1 MLFFLTL
8 ISMFGFIWKIFLCL
22 LVLGMI
28 KSDLQIVA
36 AEGYSATEGGQA
48 KGGSPT
54 PQLSSWQL
62 ANPSLPP
69 DLKKLNGIVKAEQV
83 NKPLLLRRKRSILFP
98 TGVKIC
104 PDESVEQAIANHLK
118 YFRLRVCQETVWEVF
133 KIFWDRLPEREEY
146 RTWMN
151 LCEEGMMSI
160 FEIGTNFS
168 QSEEH
173 RSLIVKSYTKE
184 AMGSSCADWS
194 CGSSG
199 TPTPAPDADV
209 TTLRDAA
216 ANVPPPHEISIE
228 SPAGGTTHEI
238 EEADITINN
247 EIKKEDEKLMK
258 PVTEQMIEFRILI
271 VGEKYSEELSDPAA
285 VKRQLLSEQFIS
297 QIKSVFEGLPG
308 YKSIHVLDYSFPE
321 EDSGVE
327 VHYAVTFDGKAI
339 SNATWD
345 LINLHSNK
353 VEDNSF
359 TGIEDNPTVVYTI
372 SDFRDYIAEILQKNA
387 LLENNSLSLDPNSLQ
402 LTNVKALLRPTP
414 EDPSWITE
422 HPVVLEHP
430 EFDMC
435 LPRRNELSL
444 CHKIQVRLCLTDST
458 FLAERPSA
466 DESTVSNTLPFDFT
480 KPDST
485 SDTEQ
490 SNDNE
495 IQPRPENL
503 NSDVSLA
510 PEAPLFSEADVTSL
524 PDGLN
529 FEDGNWTPH
538 LVTAPVSARD
548 SVDYLERLSASNSLD
563 VFEDTRLSEDIL
575 PSSPS
580 HLVPEEPPATDD
592 YAVPLLSALTVAS
605 SSVIETDVTEI
616 VSAEKEEVTPGS
628 PAGGNDA
635 DSVLHES
642 MEEFPFPFEVH
653 HMEDETDIYLGDRV
667 IYDDGSGSAFD
678 GSGKAMESSIW
689 PWEEATLEPVLYPGP
704 DSWLE
709 DHNES
714 LLIRTEDIPEG
725 MILDYILNSRN
736 KLDDDPSKDGNEGMA
751 NTKEDF
757 LDESEIFVFP
767 ETTTQQVSLLQT
779 EEPSSVEPSTQTE
792 TSGVYNS
799 SFVKPPLVL
808 EPSVDH
814 SFVDVPTGEAP
825 VSPHNT
831 GLSVDDSLLTSTGT
845 VSMEQ
850 PEESSVGQNIISE
863 AVEYQNEDR
872 TMIEELFTVEQL
884 DVTETATIGGLDT
897 SSSESIL
904 AADPSTVHPD
914 LSMVHPDLST
924 VHPDADTFTVHADAS
939 TVHPDASASI
949 VNPDAS
955 IAHSDSST
963 VHSDASTVNPDVS
976 MVHSHVSTLN
986 PDAST
991 VHPDA
996 STVHPDTS
1004 AATVNPDASTVHSD
1018 TSMVN
1023 PDTSTVHSDASTLNP
1038 DVSMVHSDTSAST
1051 VNPDA
1056 SIAHSDTSMVNP
1068 DTSTVHSDASTL
1080 NLDVSMVHSDTS
1092 ASTVNPDASTV
1103 HSDTST
1109 VNPDASSVHSDVSAS
1124 TVNPDASTAHSD
1136 TSVVNSD
1143 ASTVHS
1149 DASTLNPDV
1158 SMIHSDTSA
1167 STVNPDASTE
1177 EKQTLDSSLAG
1188 QDATGSAVMKPADVW
1203 PTDRALENSLD
1214 QTVQSAMPTATQV
1227 STAVPSVMDQTTVLE
1242 AFTDQGGTDHDMHV
1256 PMSFSTLMNSYVTV
1270 SVTTSTV
1277 ELPSHFPPAGST
1289 ASSSV
1294 ATSTRV
1300 GVETR
1305 TLDVS
1310 VDLDDVSTVHFPPEL
1325 TEEGRSM
1332 TESHVDLTTRVQS
1345 TEMASVAWATH
1356 DNRSNSLVPSRALV
1370 VFFSLRVTNMMFSED
1385 LFNKNSPE
1393 YKALEQRFLELL
1405 VPYLQSNLTGF
1416 QNLEILNFRNGS
1428 IVVNSRMKFA
1438 KPVPRNVTNAVYVI
1452 LEDFCNTAYHTM
1464 NLAIDKYSLDVESGE
1479 QADPCKFQACN
1490 EFSECLVNRWSG
1502 EAECVCNPGYLS
1514 IDGLPCNS
1522 ICDLQ
1527 PNFCLNDGKCD
1538 VSPGQGA
1545 ICRCRV
1551 GENWWY
1557 RGEHCEEYVSEPLV
1571 VGIAIASVAGF
1582 LLVASAVIFF
1592 LARTLRDQY
1601 TKSDTE
1607 YSQGQGGSLSSIEN
1621 AVKYNPMYESDTT
1634 GYSHYYRRYPQLTS
1648 YSSTS
1653 AETSTD
1659 YSSEEIRHIYEN
1671 SELTKEEIQDR
1682 IRIIE
1687 LYAKDR
1693 QFAEFVRQHQMK
1705 LL

>member
-1 MLFFLTL
+1 
-8 ISMFGFIWKIFLCL
+8 MFGFIWKTFLCL
-22 LVLGMI
+22 PVLGMI
-28 KSDLQIVA
+28 KGDLQIVA
-36 AEGYSATEGGQA
+36 ATKGGQA
-48 KGGSPT
+48 KGSPA
-54 PQLSSWQL
+54 PQLRGWQL
-62 ANPSLPP
+62 ANRSLSPE
-69 DLKKLNGIVKAEQV
+69 LKKLTGIAEAEQV
-83 NKPLLLRRKRSILFP
+83 NKHLLSRRKRSILFP

-133 KIFWDRLPEREEY
+133 KTFWDRLPEREEY
-146 RTWMN
+146 HTWMN
-151 LCEEGMMSI
+151 LCEEGIMST
-160 FEIGTNFS
+160 FEMGTNFS

-173 RSLIVKSYTKE
+173 RSLIVKVDLSYHVQLQFLILFLF
-184 AMGSSCADWS
+184 S
-194 CGSSG
+194 SSG
-199 TPTPAPDADV
+199 TPTPASDADV

-228 SPAGGTTHEI
+228 SPVDGTIHEI
-238 EEADITINN
+238 EDTDTTMNN
-247 EIKKEDEKLMK
+247 EIKKHDEKLAK
-258 PVTEQMIEFRILI
+258 PVNEQMIEFSILI
-271 VGEKYSEELSDPAA
+271 VGEKYSDELTDPAA

-297 QIKSVFEGLPG
+297 QMESVFEGLPG
-308 YKSIHVLDYSFPE
+308 YKNIRVLDY
-321 EDSGVE
+321 SGVE

-359 TGIEDNPTVVYTI
+359 MGIEDNPTVVYTI

-387 LLENNSLSLDPNSLQ
+387 VLENTSLSLDPNSLQ
-402 LTNVKALLRPTP
+402 LTNVKEILRPTP

-430 EFDMC
+430 EFD
-435 LPRRNELSL
+435 
-444 CHKIQVRLCLTDST
+444 DST

-466 DESTVSNTLPFDFT
+466 DESTVSNTLPFEFT

-485 SDTEQ
+485 SGSEQ

-495 IQPRPENL
+495 IRPRPENL
-503 NSDVSLA
+503 DSEASLA
-510 PEAPLFSEADVTSL
+510 PEAPLSSEADITSL

-529 FEDGNWTPH
+529 LEDGNRTPH
-538 LVTAPVSARD
+538 LVTAPVFGHD
-548 SVDYLERLSASNSLD
+548 SVDSLEWLSATNSLD
-563 VFEDTRLSEDIL
+563 VFEDTGLSEDLLL
-575 PSSPS
+575 PSSPP
-580 HLVPEEPPATDD
+580 HLVPEEPPSTDD
-592 YAVPLLSALTVAS
+592 YAVPLLSAPTVAS
-605 SSVIETDVTEI
+605 SSVTETDIKET
-616 VSAEKEEVTPGS
+616 VSTKKEETTQGS
-628 PAGGNDA
+628 PADDNNVGSNNV

-642 MEEFPFPFEVH
+642 VEEIPFPLEVH
-653 HMEDETDIYLGDRV
+653 PMEDETDVYLGDRV

-678 GSGKAMESSIW
+678 SSGKEMESSIW
-689 PWEEATLEPVLYPGP
+689 PWEEATLEPVFYPGP

-709 DHNES
+709 DDNES

-736 KLDDDPSKDGNEGMA
+736 KLDDDPSKDENEGMA

-757 LDESEIFVFP
+757 LDESEIFVFT
-767 ETTTQQVSLLQT
+767 ETTTQQVPLLQT
-779 EEPSSVEPSTQTE
+779 KQPSSVEPSTQTE
-792 TSGVYNS
+792 TSGMYDS
-799 SFVKPPLVL
+799 SFVKPSLVL

-814 SFVDVPTGEAP
+814 SFVDTPTGEAP

-831 GLSVDDSLLTSTGT
+831 DLPVEDSLLTSTGT
-845 VSMEQ
+845 ISTEQ
-850 PEESSVGQNIISE
+850 PEESTVGQNIISE
-863 AVEYQNEDR
+863 AVQHQNEDR
-872 TMIEELFTVEQL
+872 TMVEELFIVGQS
-884 DVTETATIGGLDT
+884 DVTEGATIGHLDT
-897 SSSESIL
+897 SSSETIL
-904 AADPSTVHPD
+904 TADP
-914 LSMVHPDLST
+914 
-924 VHPDADTFTVHADAS
+924 
-939 TVHPDASASI
+939 
-949 VNPDAS
+949 
-955 IAHSDSST
+955 
-963 VHSDASTVNPDVS
+963 
-976 MVHSHVSTLN
+976 STLN
-986 PDAST
+986 PD
-991 VHPDA
+991 
-996 STVHPDTS
+996 
-1004 AATVNPDASTVHSD
+1004 
-1018 TSMVN
+1018 
-1023 PDTSTVHSDASTLNP
+1023 
-1038 DVSMVHSDTSAST
+1038 
-1051 VNPDA
+1051 
-1056 SIAHSDTSMVNP
+1056 
-1068 DTSTVHSDASTL
+1068 
-1080 NLDVSMVHSDTS
+1080 

-1103 HSDTST
+1103 
-1109 VNPDASSVHSDVSAS
+1109 NPD
-1124 TVNPDASTAHSD
+1124 
-1136 TSVVNSD
+1136 
-1143 ASTVHS
+1143 
-1149 DASTLNPDV
+1149 
-1158 SMIHSDTSA
+1158 A

-1177 EKQTLDSSLAG
+1177 EQQILDSSLAG
-1188 QDATGSAVMKPADVW
+1188 QDTTGSVVKNPADVW

-1214 QTVQSAMPTATQV
+1214 QTVQSATPTATQV
-1227 STAVPSVMDQTTVLE
+1227 STAVPSVIGETTVLE
-1242 AFTDQGGTDHDMHV
+1242 GFAVQGGTDDGTDVSMI
-1256 PMSFSTLMNSYVTV
+1256 FSTMSSYVTV
-1270 SVTTSTV
+1270 SITTSAV
-1277 ELPSHFPPAGST
+1277 EHPSHLPPVGST
-1289 ASSSV
+1289 APSSV
-1294 ATSTRV
+1294 ATSARLGEETTRV
-1300 GVETR
+1300 
-1305 TLDVS
+1305 LDVS
-1310 VDLDDVSTVHFPPEL
+1310 VDLERVSTVHFSPEL

-1332 TESHVDLTTRVQS
+1332 TESHVELTTHAQS

-1356 DNRSNSLVPSRALV
+1356 ENRNSTPIPSRALV

-1438 KPVPRNVTNAVYVI
+1438 KPVPRNVTNAVYMI

-1538 VSPGQGA
+1538 ISPGQGA

-1607 YSQGQGGSLSSIEN
+1607 DSQGQGDSLSSIEN

-1693 QFAEFVRQHQMK
+1693 QFAEFVRQHQM
-1705 LL
+1705 

>member
-1 MLFFLTL
+1 MALVGLFFTQK
-8 ISMFGFIWKIFLCL
+8 SMSGFIWKMFLCL
-22 LVLGMI
+22 PVLGVI
-28 KSDLQIVA
+28 KGDLQIVA
-36 AEGYSATEGGQA
+36 AEGYSATGGGEA
-48 KGGSPT
+48 KGGSPA
-54 PQLSSWQL
+54 PQLSGWKL
-62 ANPSLPP
+62 ANLSLPP
-69 DLKKLNGIVKAEQV
+69 ELKKLTGIVDAEQV
-83 NKPLLLRRKRSILFP
+83 NKHVLLRRKRSILFP
-98 TGVKIC
+98 SGVKIC

-133 KIFWDRLPEREEY
+133 KTFWDRLPEREEY
-146 RTWMN
+146 HTWMN
-151 LCEEGMMSI
+151 LCEEGTMSI
-160 FEIGTNFS
+160 FEMGTNFS

-173 RSLIVKSYTKE
+173 RSLIVKKLSYTKE
-184 AMGSSCADWS
+184 AMGSSCTDWS

-199 TPTPAPDADV
+199 TPTPASDADV

-228 SPAGGTTHEI
+228 SPVSGTIHEI
-238 EEADITINN
+238 EDADTAINN
-247 EIKKEDEKLMK
+247 EIKKQDEKTAR
-258 PVTEQMIEFRILI
+258 PATEQMIEFSILI
-271 VGEKYSEELSDPAA
+271 VGEKYSEELSDPDT
-285 VKRQLLSEQFIS
+285 VRRQLLSEQFIS
-297 QIKSVFEGLPG
+297 QMESVFEGLPG
-308 YKSIHVLDYSFPE
+308 YKSIHILDY
-321 EDSGVE
+321 SGVE
-327 VHYAVTFDGKAI
+327 VRYAVTFDGKAI

-359 TGIEDNPTVVYTI
+359 MGIEDNPTVVYTI

-387 LLENNSLSLDPNSLQ
+387 LLENTSLSLDPDSLQ
-402 LTNVKALLRPTP
+402 LTNVKEILHPTP

-422 HPVVLEHP
+422 HPVVLERP
-430 EFDMC
+430 EFD
-435 LPRRNELSL
+435 E
-444 CHKIQVRLCLTDST
+444 ST

-485 SDTEQ
+485 SDIEQ

-495 IQPRPENL
+495 IRPRPENL
-503 NSDVSLA
+503 DSEAGLA
-510 PEAPLFSEADVTSL
+510 PEAPLSSEADVTSL
-524 PDGLN
+524 PDDLDL
-529 FEDGNWTPH
+529 EDGNWTPH
-538 LVTAPVSARD
+538 LVTAPELGRD
-548 SVDYLERLSASNSLD
+548 SVDSLEWLSSPNSLD
-563 VFEDTRLSEDIL
+563 VFEETGLSEDLLL
-575 PSSPS
+575 PSSPP
-580 HLVPEEPPATDD
+580 HLVPEEPPSTDD
-592 YAVPLLSALTVAS
+592 SAVPLLSTPTVAS
-605 SSVIETDVTEI
+605 SSVVETDIKETLPT
-616 VSAEKEEVTPGS
+616 EKEEETQGS
-628 PAGGNDA
+628 PADSNNA

-642 MEEFPFPFEVH
+642 MEEIPFPLEVH
-653 HMEDETDIYLGDRV
+653 PMEEETDVYLGGRV

-678 GSGKAMESSIW
+678 GSGKEMESSIW
-689 PWEEATLEPVLYPGP
+689 PWEEATLEPVFYPGP

-709 DHNES
+709 DDNES
-714 LLIRTEDIPEG
+714 LLIGTEDIPEG
-725 MILDYILNSRN
+725 MILDYILNSGN
-736 KLDDDPSKDGNEGMA
+736 KLDDDPSKDENEGMT
-751 NTKEDF
+751 NTKDDF
-757 LDESEIFVFP
+757 LDESEILVFP
-767 ETTTQQVSLLQT
+767 ETATQQVPLLQT

-792 TSGVYNS
+792 IPGMYDS
-799 SFVKPPLVL
+799 SFVKPSLVL

-814 SFVDVPTGEAP
+814 SSVDMPTGESP

-831 GLSVDDSLLTSTGT
+831 GLPVEDSLLTSTRT

-850 PEESSVGQNIISE
+850 PEESIVGQNIISE
-863 AVEYQNEDR
+863 AAEHQSEDK
-872 TMIEELFTVEQL
+872 TVVEELFTVGQS
-884 DVTETATIGGLDT
+884 DVTEAATIGHLDI
-897 SSSESIL
+897 SSSEIIL
-904 AADPSTVHPD
+904 TADP
-914 LSMVHPDLST
+914 
-924 VHPDADTFTVHADAS
+924 
-939 TVHPDASASI
+939 
-949 VNPDAS
+949 
-955 IAHSDSST
+955 
-963 VHSDASTVNPDVS
+963 
-976 MVHSHVSTLN
+976 
-986 PDAST
+986 
-991 VHPDA
+991 
-996 STVHPDTS
+996 
-1004 AATVNPDASTVHSD
+1004 
-1018 TSMVN
+1018 
-1023 PDTSTVHSDASTLNP
+1023 
-1038 DVSMVHSDTSAST
+1038 
-1051 VNPDA
+1051 
-1056 SIAHSDTSMVNP
+1056 
-1068 DTSTVHSDASTL
+1068 
-1080 NLDVSMVHSDTS
+1080 
-1092 ASTVNPDASTV
+1092 
-1103 HSDTST
+1103 
-1109 VNPDASSVHSDVSAS
+1109 
-1124 TVNPDASTAHSD
+1124 
-1136 TSVVNSD
+1136 
-1143 ASTVHS
+1143 
-1149 DASTLNPDV
+1149 
-1158 SMIHSDTSA
+1158 

-1177 EKQTLDSSLAG
+1177 EQQTLDSSLAG
-1188 QDATGSAVMKPADVW
+1188 QDTTGSAVKEPADIW
-1203 PTDRALENSLD
+1203 PTDRALENSLH
-1214 QTVQSAMPTATQV
+1214 QTEQSAMTTATQV
-1227 STAVPSVMDQTTVLE
+1227 ATAVPSVTDQTTVLE
-1242 AFTDQGGTDHDMHV
+1242 GFAVEGDTDHGTDV
-1256 PMSFSTLMNSYVTV
+1256 SMSFSTVTNPYVTV

-1277 ELPSHFPPAGST
+1277 EHSSHLPPMGST

-1294 ATSTRV
+1294 ATSTKLEDETTRV
-1300 GVETR
+1300 
-1305 TLDVS
+1305 LDVS
-1310 VDLDDVSTVHFPPEL
+1310 VDLDHVTTVHFSPEL
-1325 TEEGRSM
+1325 TEGGRSV
-1332 TESHVDLTTRVQS
+1332 TESHVELTTHVHS

-1356 DNRSNSLVPSRALV
+1356 ENRNSTPIPSRALV

-1438 KPVPRNVTNAVYVI
+1438 KPVPRNVTNAVYMI

-1538 VSPGQGA
+1538 ISPGQGA

-1607 YSQGQGGSLSSIEN
+1607 DSQGQGDSLSSIEN

>member
-1 MLFFLTL
+1 
-8 ISMFGFIWKIFLCL
+8 MFGFIWKIFVCL

-28 KSDLQIVA
+28 KSNLQIVA
-36 AEGYSATEGGQA
+36 ATEGGQA

-69 DLKKLNGIVKAEQV
+69 ELKKLNGIVKAEQV

-104 PDESVEQAIANHLK
+104 PDESLEQAIANHLK

-146 RTWMN
+146 LTWMS

-173 RSLIVKSYTKE
+173 RSLIVKKQSYTKE
-184 AMGSSCADWS
+184 TMGSSCTDWS
-194 CGSSG
+194 CGG
-199 TPTPAPDADV
+199 TPTPAPDADA

-216 ANVPPPHEISIE
+216 ANVPPPHEISAG
-228 SPAGGTTHEI
+228 SLAGGATYET

-247 EIKKEDEKLMK
+247 EIKKEDEKLVR
-258 PVTEQMIEFRILI
+258 PLTEQMIEFRILI
-271 VGEKYSEELSDPAA
+271 VGEKYSEELRDPAA

-308 YKSIHVLDYSFPE
+308 YKSIHVLDYRFPE

-327 VHYAVTFDGKAI
+327 VHYAVTFDGKVI

-359 TGIEDNPTVVYTI
+359 TGIVDNPTVVYTI
-372 SDFRDYIAEILQKNA
+372 SDFQDYIAEILQKNA

-402 LTNVKALLRPTP
+402 LTNVKVLLRPTP

-430 EFDMC
+430 EFD
-435 LPRRNELSL
+435 
-444 CHKIQVRLCLTDST
+444 DST

-485 SDTEQ
+485 SVSEQ
-490 SNDNE
+490 SNINE
-495 IQPRPENL
+495 IQPRPENP

-538 LVTAPVSARD
+538 LVTAPVSGRD

-563 VFEDTRLSEDIL
+563 VFEDTRLSEDLL

-592 YAVPLLSALTVAS
+592 YAVPLLSAPTVAS
-605 SSVIETDVTEI
+605 SSVIETDFTET
-616 VSAEKEEVTPGS
+616 VSAEKEELSPGS
-628 PAGGNDA
+628 PAGSNDA

-642 MEEFPFPFEVH
+642 MEEFPFPLEVH
-653 HMEDETDIYLGDRV
+653 PMEDETDIYLGDRV

-678 GSGKAMESSIW
+678 GSGKEIESSIW

-709 DHNES
+709 DDNES

-736 KLDDDPSKDGNEGMA
+736 KLGDNPSKDENEGMA
-751 NTKEDF
+751 NTKDDF

-792 TSGVYNS
+792 TLGVYNS
-799 SFVKPPLVL
+799 SFVKPSLVL
-808 EPSVDH
+808 EPSVDY
-814 SFVDVPTGEAP
+814 SFVDMPTEEAP

-831 GLSVDDSLLTSTGT
+831 GLSVEDHLLTSTAT
-845 VSMEQ
+845 ISMEQ
-850 PEESSVGQNIISE
+850 PEESSVGQNIISK

-872 TMIEELFTVEQL
+872 TVAEELFTVDQL

-897 SSSESIL
+897 TSSESIL
-904 AADPSTVHPD
+904 AADPSMLH
-914 LSMVHPDLST
+914 S
-924 VHPDADTFTVHADAS
+924 
-939 TVHPDASASI
+939 DASAS
-949 VNPDAS
+949 
-955 IAHSDSST
+955 T
-963 VHSDASTVNPDVS
+963 
-976 MVHSHVSTLN
+976 
-986 PDAST
+986 
-991 VHPDA
+991 
-996 STVHPDTS
+996 
-1004 AATVNPDASTVHSD
+1004 
-1018 TSMVN
+1018 
-1023 PDTSTVHSDASTLNP
+1023 
-1038 DVSMVHSDTSAST
+1038 
-1051 VNPDA
+1051 
-1056 SIAHSDTSMVNP
+1056 
-1068 DTSTVHSDASTL
+1068 
-1080 NLDVSMVHSDTS
+1080 
-1092 ASTVNPDASTV
+1092 
-1103 HSDTST
+1103 
-1109 VNPDASSVHSDVSAS
+1109 
-1124 TVNPDASTAHSD
+1124 
-1136 TSVVNSD
+1136 
-1143 ASTVHS
+1143 
-1149 DASTLNPDV
+1149 
-1158 SMIHSDTSA
+1158 
-1167 STVNPDASTE
+1167 
-1177 EKQTLDSSLAG
+1177 KQSLDSSLAG
-1188 QDATGSAVMKPADVW
+1188 QDATGSAVTKPADVW

-1214 QTVQSAMPTATQV
+1214 QTAQSAMPTATQV

-1242 AFTDQGGTDHDMHV
+1242 AFTGQGGTDHDTHV

-1300 GVETR
+1300 GVET
-1305 TLDVS
+1305 TKALDVS
-1310 VDLDDVSTVHFPPEL
+1310 VDLDHVTPVHFPPEL
-1325 TEEGRSM
+1325 TEERRGI

-1538 VSPGQGA
+1538 ISPGQGA

-1607 YSQGQGGSLSSIEN
+1607 YSQGQGDSLSSIEN

>member
-1 MLFFLTL
+1 
-8 ISMFGFIWKIFLCL
+8 MFGFTWKMFLCL
-22 LVLGMI
+22 LILETI
-28 KSDLQIVA
+28 KGHLQIVA
-36 AEGYSATEGGQA
+36 AEVYSAVGGGQA
-48 KGGSPT
+48 KDGSPT
-54 PQLSSWQL
+54 PQLSDWQL
-62 ANPSLPP
+62 ANPSQLPE
-69 DLKKLNGIVKAEQV
+69 LKKLNGVVKAEQV
-83 NKPLLLRRKRSILFP
+83 NQHLLLRRKRSILFP
-98 TGVKIC
+98 SGVKIC

-133 KIFWDRLPEREEY
+133 KTFWDRLPEREEY
-146 RTWMN
+146 HTWMS
-151 LCEEGMMSI
+151 LCEEGTMST

-173 RSLIVKSYTKE
+173 RSLIVKKLSYTKE
-184 AMGSSCADWS
+184 AMGSSCTDWS
-194 CGSSG
+194 CSQGGPEHHSCSSG
-199 TPTPAPDADV
+199 TPTPASDADV

-228 SPAGGTTHEI
+228 SPVGGTVREI
-238 EEADITINN
+238 EDADTTINN
-247 EIKKEDEKLMK
+247 EIKKQDEKVAR
-258 PVTEQMIEFRILI
+258 PVSEQMIEFSILI
-271 VGEKYSEELSDPAA
+271 DSEEYSVDLSDPTSA
-285 VKRQLLSEQFIS
+285 KHQLLSEQFIS
-297 QIKSVFEGLPG
+297 QIESVFEELPG
-308 YKSIHVLDYSFPE
+308 YKSIHVLDYRSPE
-321 EDSGVE
+321 DDSGVE

-359 TGIEDNPTVVYTI
+359 MGIEDNPTAVYTI

-387 LLENNSLSLDPNSLQ
+387 LLENTSLSLDPNSLQ
-402 LTNVKALLRPTP
+402 LTNVKEILHSTP

-422 HPVVLEHP
+422 YPVVP
-430 EFDMC
+430 ERPDFD
-435 LPRRNELSL
+435 
-444 CHKIQVRLCLTDST
+444 DST

-485 SDTEQ
+485 SDSEQ

-495 IQPRPENL
+495 IWPRPENL
-503 NSDVSLA
+503 DSEASLA
-510 PEAPLFSEADVTSL
+510 PEAPLSSEADITSL

-529 FEDGNWTPH
+529 LEDGNQTPH
-538 LVTAPVSARD
+538 LVTAPVLAHD
-548 SVDYLERLSASNSLD
+548 SVDSLEWLSASDSLD
-563 VFEDTRLSEDIL
+563 VSEDTELSENLL
-575 PSSPS
+575 PSSPPP
-580 HLVPEEPPATDD
+580 HLVPDESLSTDD
-592 YAVPLLSALTVAS
+592 YAVPLLSTPTVAS
-605 SSVIETDVTEI
+605 SSVIETDIKEI
-616 VSAEKEEVTPGS
+616 VSAEKEEISLAGS
-628 PAGGNDA
+628 SNA
-635 DSVLHES
+635 DSVPRGSVEETNFPLEVHP
-642 MEEFPFPFEVH
+642 MEE
-653 HMEDETDIYLGDRV
+653 ETDIYLGDRV
-667 IYDDGSGSAFD
+667 IYDDGSGSAID
-678 GSGKAMESSIW
+678 GSGKEMESSIW
-689 PWEEATLEPVLYPGP
+689 PWEEATLEPVFYPGP

-709 DHNES
+709 DDNES
-714 LLIRTEDIPEG
+714 LLIRNEDIPEG
-725 MILDYILNSRN
+725 MILDYILNSGN
-736 KLDDDPSKDGNEGMA
+736 KLDDDPSKGENEGMA

-767 ETTTQQVSLLQT
+767 ETTAQQVPVLQT

-792 TSGVYNS
+792 TFGMHDS
-799 SFVKPPLVL
+799 SFVKPSLAL

-814 SFVDVPTGEAP
+814 SFVDIPTGEAP
-825 VSPHNT
+825 VSLYNT
-831 GLSVDDSLLTSTGT
+831 GLPVEESVLTPTGT
-845 VSMEQ
+845 ISMGQ
-850 PEESSVGQNIISE
+850 LEESSVGQNIISE
-863 AVEYQNEDR
+863 ATEHQNEDG
-872 TMIEELFTVEQL
+872 TVVGELFTVGQS
-884 DVTETATIGGLDT
+884 DVTEAATIGYLDT
-897 SSSESIL
+897 SSSETIL
-904 AADPSTVHPD
+904 TAD
-914 LSMVHPDLST
+914 LSMV
-924 VHPDADTFTVHADAS
+924 
-939 TVHPDASASI
+939 
-949 VNPDAS
+949 
-955 IAHSDSST
+955 
-963 VHSDASTVNPDVS
+963 
-976 MVHSHVSTLN
+976 
-986 PDAST
+986 
-991 VHPDA
+991 
-996 STVHPDTS
+996 
-1004 AATVNPDASTVHSD
+1004 
-1018 TSMVN
+1018 
-1023 PDTSTVHSDASTLNP
+1023 
-1038 DVSMVHSDTSAST
+1038 TSAST
-1051 VNPDA
+1051 VYPD
-1056 SIAHSDTSMVNP
+1056 D
-1068 DTSTVHSDASTL
+1068 
-1080 NLDVSMVHSDTS
+1080 
-1092 ASTVNPDASTV
+1092 
-1103 HSDTST
+1103 
-1109 VNPDASSVHSDVSAS
+1109 
-1124 TVNPDASTAHSD
+1124 
-1136 TSVVNSD
+1136 
-1143 ASTVHS
+1143 
-1149 DASTLNPDV
+1149 
-1158 SMIHSDTSA
+1158 
-1167 STVNPDASTE
+1167 STE
-1177 EKQTLDSSLAG
+1177 EQHTLDSSLAS
-1188 QDATGSAVMKPADVW
+1188 QDTTGTGVKNLADVW
-1203 PTDRALENSLD
+1203 PTNRALENSLD
-1214 QTVQSAMPTATQV
+1214 QTVPSVMLIATQV
-1227 STAVPSVMDQTTVLE
+1227 STVGPSVIDETTVPE
-1242 AFTDQGGTDHDMHV
+1242 GFAVQGGTDHDMQV
-1256 PMSFSTLMNSYVTV
+1256 SKSSSSVTNSYVTM
-1270 SVTTSTV
+1270 SVPTSTV
-1277 ELPSHFPPAGST
+1277 ELPSLLLPVEST
-1289 ASSSV
+1289 TSSPMASS
-1294 ATSTRV
+1294 TILGDETTRV
-1300 GVETR
+1300 
-1305 TLDVS
+1305 LDVS
-1310 VDLDDVSTVHFPPEL
+1310 VDLDHVSTIHFSPEL

-1332 TESHVDLTTRVQS
+1332 TESHMELTTHVQS

-1356 DNRSNSLVPSRALV
+1356 ENQNSSPVPSRALV

-1438 KPVPRNVTNAVYVI
+1438 KPVPRNVTNAVYMI

-1538 VSPGQGA
+1538 ISPGQGA

-1607 YSQGQGGSLSSIEN
+1607 DSQGQGDSLSSIEN

-1653 AETSTD
+1653 AETSTE

>member
-1 MLFFLTL
+1 
-8 ISMFGFIWKIFLCL
+8 MFGIIWKIFLCL
-22 LVLGMI
+22 PFLGMI
-28 KSDLQIVA
+28 KGDLQIVA
-36 AEGYSATEGGQA
+36 AESYSATGGGQA
-48 KGGSPT
+48 KDGSPA
-54 PQLSSWQL
+54 PQLSGWQL
-62 ANPSLPP
+62 ANPSQPP
-69 DLKKLNGIVKAEQV
+69 ELKKLNGIVEAERV
-83 NKPLLLRRKRSILFP
+83 DKHLLLRRKRSILFP
-98 TGVKIC
+98 SGVKIC

-133 KIFWDRLPEREEY
+133 KTFWDRLPEREEY
-146 RTWMN
+146 HTWMS
-151 LCEEGMMSI
+151 LCEEGTMSI
-160 FEIGTNFS
+160 FEMGMNFS

-173 RSLIVKSYTKE
+173 RSLIVKKLSYTKE
-184 AMGSSCADWS
+184 AMGSSCTDWS
-194 CGSSG
+194 CGSSE
-199 TPTPAPDADV
+199 TPTPASDADV

-216 ANVPPPHEISIE
+216 ANVPPAHEISVE
-228 SPAGGTTHEI
+228 SPAGGTIHEI
-238 EEADITINN
+238 EDADTTINN
-247 EIKKEDEKLMK
+247 EIKKHDEKLVR
-258 PVTEQMIEFRILI
+258 PVTEQMIEFSILI
-271 VGEKYSEELSDPAA
+271 VGEKYSEELRDPAA

-297 QIKSVFEGLPG
+297 QIESVFEGLPG
-308 YKSIHVLDYSFPE
+308 YKSIHVLDYSSPE

-339 SNATWD
+339 SNATLD

-359 TGIEDNPTVVYTI
+359 MGIEDNPTVVYTI

-387 LLENNSLSLDPNSLQ
+387 LLENTSLSLDPNSLQ
-402 LTNVKALLRPTP
+402 LTNVKEILHPTP
-414 EDPSWITE
+414 EDLAWITE

-430 EFDMC
+430 EF
-435 LPRRNELSL
+435 
-444 CHKIQVRLCLTDST
+444 HDST

-466 DESTVSNTLPFDFT
+466 DESTVSNTLPFDFA
-480 KPDST
+480 KPDSA
-485 SDTEQ
+485 SDSEQ

-495 IQPRPENL
+495 IWPRPENL
-503 NSDVSLA
+503 DPEASLA
-510 PEAPLFSEADVTSL
+510 PEAPLSSEADITSL

-529 FEDGNWTPH
+529 LEDENRTPH
-538 LVTAPVSARD
+538 LVTAPVLGRD
-548 SVDYLERLSASNSLD
+548 SVDSLEWLSAPSSLD
-563 VFEDTRLSEDIL
+563 AFEDTGLSEDLPL
-575 PSSPS
+575 PSSPLP
-580 HLVPEEPPATDD
+580 HLVPKEPPSTDD
-592 YAVPLLSALTVAS
+592 YAVPLLAAPTVAS
-605 SSVIETDVTEI
+605 SSVIETDIEET
-616 VSAEKEEVTPGS
+616 VSVEKEEVTQGTAGS
-628 PAGGNDA
+628 NNA

-642 MEEFPFPFEVH
+642 VEQLNFPLEVH
-653 HMEDETDIYLGDRV
+653 PMEDETDIYLGDRV
-667 IYDDGSGSAFD
+667 IYDDGSGSALD
-678 GSGKAMESSIW
+678 GSGKEMESSIW
-689 PWEEATLEPVLYPGP
+689 PWDEATLEPVFYPGP

-709 DHNES
+709 DDNES

-725 MILDYILNSRN
+725 MILDYILNSGN
-736 KLDDDPSKDGNEGMA
+736 KLDDDPSKDENEAMA
-751 NTKEDF
+751 NVKEDF

-767 ETTTQQVSLLQT
+767 ETTTQQVPLLQT

-792 TSGVYNS
+792 TLGTYDP
-799 SFVKPPLVL
+799 FVKPSFVL
-808 EPSVDH
+808 EPSVDR
-814 SFVDVPTGEAP
+814 SFVDMPTGEAP
-825 VSPHNT
+825 VPLHNT
-831 GLSVDDSLLTSTGT
+831 GLSVEDSLLTSTGT

-850 PEESSVGQNIISE
+850 PKESGVRQNIISE
-863 AVEYQNEDR
+863 AVEHQNEDR
-872 TMIEELFTVEQL
+872 TMVVELFTVS
-884 DVTETATIGGLDT
+884 DVTEAATIGHLDT
-897 SSSESIL
+897 SSSETIL
-904 AADPSTVHPD
+904 TADPS
-914 LSMVHPDLST
+914 
-924 VHPDADTFTVHADAS
+924 A
-939 TVHPDASASI
+939 
-949 VNPDAS
+949 
-955 IAHSDSST
+955 
-963 VHSDASTVNPDVS
+963 
-976 MVHSHVSTLN
+976 
-986 PDAST
+986 
-991 VHPDA
+991 
-996 STVHPDTS
+996 
-1004 AATVNPDASTVHSD
+1004 VNPDASTG
-1018 TSMVN
+1018 
-1023 PDTSTVHSDASTLNP
+1023 
-1038 DVSMVHSDTSAST
+1038 
-1051 VNPDA
+1051 
-1056 SIAHSDTSMVNP
+1056 
-1068 DTSTVHSDASTL
+1068 
-1080 NLDVSMVHSDTS
+1080 
-1092 ASTVNPDASTV
+1092 
-1103 HSDTST
+1103 
-1109 VNPDASSVHSDVSAS
+1109 
-1124 TVNPDASTAHSD
+1124 
-1136 TSVVNSD
+1136 
-1143 ASTVHS
+1143 
-1149 DASTLNPDV
+1149 
-1158 SMIHSDTSA
+1158 
-1167 STVNPDASTE
+1167 E
-1177 EKQTLDSSLAG
+1177 QQTLDSSLAD
-1188 QDATGSAVMKPADVW
+1188 QDTTGSAVKKPADGW

-1214 QTVQSAMPTATQV
+1214 PTGQPAMPAATQV
-1227 STAVPSVMDQTTVLE
+1227 STAVPSEIDQTTVLKG
-1242 AFTDQGGTDHDMHV
+1242 FTGQGGTDDDVHV
-1256 PMSFSTLMNSYVTV
+1256 SMSFSTVTNSYVMAT
-1270 SVTTSTV
+1270 VTTSAI
-1277 ELPSHFPPAGST
+1277 ELPSHLPPVGPT
-1289 ASSSV
+1289 VSSSV
-1294 ATSTRV
+1294 ATSTKL
-1300 GVETR
+1300 GDETTR
-1305 TLDVS
+1305 DPDVS
-1310 VDLDDVSTVHFPPEL
+1310 ADLDHTSTVRFSPEL

-1332 TESHVDLTTRVQS
+1332 TESHVELTTRLQS

-1356 DNRSNSLVPSRALV
+1356 ENRNSTPVSSRALV

-1438 KPVPRNVTNAVYVI
+1438 KPVPRNVTNAVYMI

-1538 VSPGQGA
+1538 ISPGQGA

-1607 YSQGQGGSLSSIEN
+1607 DSQGQGDSLSSIEN

>member
-1 MLFFLTL
+1 MLSFF
-8 ISMFGFIWKIFLCL
+8 WKMFLCL
-22 LVLGMI
+22 PVLEMI
-28 KSDLQIVA
+28 KCDLQIVA
-36 AEGYSATEGGQA
+36 APQGGQA

-54 PQLSSWQL
+54 LQLSGWQL
-62 ANPSLPP
+62 ANSPLPP
-69 DLKKLNGIVKAEQV
+69 EMKKLNGIVEAGWV
-83 NKPLLLRRKRSILFP
+83 NKHLLVRRKRSILFP
-98 TGVKIC
+98 SGVKIC

-133 KIFWDRLPEREEY
+133 KTFWDRLPERGEY
-146 RTWMN
+146 QTWMS
-151 LCEEGMMSI
+151 LCEEGTMST
-160 FEIGTNFS
+160 FEMGTNFS

-173 RSLIVKSYTKE
+173 RSLIMKKLSYTKE
-184 AMGSSCADWS
+184 AMSSSCTDWS
-194 CGSSG
+194 CGE
-199 TPTPAPDADV
+199 TPTPALDADV

-216 ANVPPPHEISIE
+216 ANVPPPHEISVE
-228 SPAGGTTHEI
+228 SPAGGIVHEI
-238 EEADITINN
+238 EDADTAINN
-247 EIKKEDEKLMK
+247 EIKQQDEKLVR
-258 PVTEQMIEFRILI
+258 PVTEQMIEFSILI

-297 QIKSVFEGLPG
+297 QIESVFEGLPG
-308 YKSIHVLDYSFPE
+308 FKNIRVLDYSSPE

-359 TGIEDNPTVVYTI
+359 MGIEDNPTVVYTI

-387 LLENNSLSLDPNSLQ
+387 LLGNASLSLDPNSLQ
-402 LTNVKALLRPTP
+402 LTNVKEILHPTP
-414 EDPSWITE
+414 EDPSWITQ
-422 HPVVLEHP
+422 HPVVLERP
-430 EFDMC
+430 EFD
-435 LPRRNELSL
+435 
-444 CHKIQVRLCLTDST
+444 DST

-485 SDTEQ
+485 LDSEQ

-495 IQPRPENL
+495 IRPRPENL
-503 NSDVSLA
+503 DSQASLA
-510 PEAPLFSEADVTSL
+510 PEGPLSSEADITSF

-529 FEDGNWTPH
+529 LEDGNRTPH
-538 LVTAPVSARD
+538 LVPAPVLGRD
-548 SVDYLERLSASNSLD
+548 SVDSLEWLSAPSSLD
-563 VFEDTRLSEDIL
+563 VFEDTGVSEDLL
-575 PSSPS
+575 PLSPP
-580 HLVPEEPPATDD
+580 HLVPEEPPSTGD
-592 YAVPLLSALTVAS
+592 YAVPLLSAPTVAS
-605 SSVIETDVTEI
+605 SSVVETDIKET
-616 VSAEKEEVTPGS
+616 VSAEKEEVNLGS
-628 PAGGNDA
+628 PAGSNNA
-635 DSVLHES
+635 DSVLHQS
-642 MEEFPFPFEVH
+642 VEEVPFPLEVH
-653 HMEDETDIYLGDRV
+653 PMEDETDMYLGGRV

-678 GSGKAMESSIW
+678 GSGKEMESSIW
-689 PWEEATLEPVLYPGP
+689 PWEEATLEPVFYPGP

-709 DHNES
+709 DDNKS

-725 MILDYILNSRN
+725 MILDYVLNSGN
-736 KLDDDPSKDGNEGMA
+736 KLHDDPSKDE
-751 NTKEDF
+751 KEDF

-767 ETTTQQVSLLQT
+767 ESTTQQVPLLQT
-779 EEPSSVEPSTQTE
+779 EGPSSVEPSTQTE
-792 TSGVYNS
+792 TLGMYDS

-814 SFVDVPTGEAP
+814 SFVDRPTGEAP
-825 VSPHNT
+825 ISPHNT
-831 GLSVDDSLLTSTGT
+831 GLSVEDNLLRPTGT

-863 AVEYQNEDR
+863 AAEHQNEDR
-872 TMIEELFTVEQL
+872 TMVEELFTVGQS
-884 DVTETATIGGLDT
+884 DATEAATIRHLDT
-897 SSSESIL
+897 SSSETVL
-904 AADPSTVHPD
+904 TADP
-914 LSMVHPDLST
+914 
-924 VHPDADTFTVHADAS
+924 
-939 TVHPDASASI
+939 
-949 VNPDAS
+949 
-955 IAHSDSST
+955 
-963 VHSDASTVNPDVS
+963 
-976 MVHSHVSTLN
+976 
-986 PDAST
+986 
-991 VHPDA
+991 
-996 STVHPDTS
+996 
-1004 AATVNPDASTVHSD
+1004 
-1018 TSMVN
+1018 
-1023 PDTSTVHSDASTLNP
+1023 
-1038 DVSMVHSDTSAST
+1038 
-1051 VNPDA
+1051 
-1056 SIAHSDTSMVNP
+1056 
-1068 DTSTVHSDASTL
+1068 
-1080 NLDVSMVHSDTS
+1080 
-1092 ASTVNPDASTV
+1092 
-1103 HSDTST
+1103 
-1109 VNPDASSVHSDVSAS
+1109 
-1124 TVNPDASTAHSD
+1124 
-1136 TSVVNSD
+1136 
-1143 ASTVHS
+1143 
-1149 DASTLNPDV
+1149 
-1158 SMIHSDTSA
+1158 

-1177 EKQTLDSSLAG
+1177 EEQTLDLSLAG
-1188 QDATGSAVMKPADVW
+1188 QDTTGSAVKKPADVW

-1214 QTVQSAMPTATQV
+1214 QTVQSATPSATQV
-1227 STAVPSVMDQTTVLE
+1227 STPVPSVIDQTTVLE
-1242 AFTDQGGTDHDMHV
+1242 SFTVQGGTDHDTRV
-1256 PMSFSTLMNSYVTV
+1256 SMSFSTVTNSYVTV
-1270 SVTTSTV
+1270 SITRSTA
-1277 ELPSHFPPAGST
+1277 ELPSHLPPVGST
-1289 ASSSV
+1289 ASSSL
-1294 ATSTRV
+1294 ATSTKLGDEPTRV
-1300 GVETR
+1300 
-1305 TLDVS
+1305 LDVS
-1310 VDLDDVSTVHFPPEL
+1310 AHLDHVSTVHFSPEL
-1325 TEEGRSM
+1325 TEEGRSV
-1332 TESHVDLTTRVQS
+1332 TESHVELTTHVQS

-1356 DNRSNSLVPSRALV
+1356 ENRSSTPVPSRALV

-1438 KPVPRNVTNAVYVI
+1438 KPVPRNVTNAVYMI

-1538 VSPGQGA
+1538 ISPGQGA

-1607 YSQGQGGSLSSIEN
+1607 DSQGQGDSLSSIEN

>member
-1 MLFFLTL
+1 ML
-8 ISMFGFIWKIFLCL
+8 GFIWKIFLCL
-22 LVLGMI
+22 PVLGMI
-28 KSDLQIVA
+28 KGDLQIVA
-36 AEGYSATEGGQA
+36 ATEEGQA
-48 KGGSPT
+48 KDGSST
-54 PQLSSWQL
+54 PQLSGWQL
-62 ANPSLPP
+62 ANPSQPP
-69 DLKKLNGIVKAEQV
+69 ELKKLNGIVKAEQV
-83 NKPLLLRRKRSILFP
+83 NKHLLLRRKRSILFP
-98 TGVKIC
+98 SGVKIC

-133 KIFWDRLPEREEY
+133 KTFWDRLPEREEY
-146 RTWMN
+146 HSWMS
-151 LCEEGMMSI
+151 LCEEGTMST

-173 RSLIVKSYTKE
+173 RSLIVKVVSL
-184 AMGSSCADWS
+184 SHNVQLQFLVLFLFS
-194 CGSSG
+194 SSG
-199 TPTPAPDADV
+199 TPTPASDADV

-216 ANVPPPHEISIE
+216 ANVPPPHEISVE
-228 SPAGGTTHEI
+228 SPAGGTVHEI
-238 EEADITINN
+238 EDADTTINN
-247 EIKKEDEKLMK
+247 EIKKQDEKLVR
-258 PVTEQMIEFRILI
+258 PVTEQMIEFSILI

-297 QIKSVFEGLPG
+297 QIESVFEGLPG
-308 YKSIHVLDYSFPE
+308 YKNIHVLDY
-321 EDSGVE
+321 SGVE
-327 VHYAVTFDGKAI
+327 VHYAVTFDGEAI

-359 TGIEDNPTVVYTI
+359 MGIEDNPTAVYTI

-387 LLENNSLSLDPNSLQ
+387 LLENTSLSLDPNSLQ
-402 LTNVKALLRPTP
+402 LTNVKEIQHPTP

-422 HPVVLEHP
+422 HPVVLERP
-430 EFDMC
+430 EFD
-435 LPRRNELSL
+435 
-444 CHKIQVRLCLTDST
+444 DST

-485 SDTEQ
+485 SDSEQ

-495 IQPRPENL
+495 IRPRPENL
-503 NSDVSLA
+503 DSEANLA
-510 PEAPLFSEADVTSL
+510 PEAPLSSEADITSL

-529 FEDGNWTPH
+529 LEDGNRTPH
-538 LVTAPVSARD
+538 LVTAPVLGRD
-548 SVDYLERLSASNSLD
+548 SVDSLEWLSAPNSLD
-563 VFEDTRLSEDIL
+563 VFEDTGLSEDLLL
-575 PSSPS
+575 PSSPAP
-580 HLVPEEPPATDD
+580 HLVPEEPPSTDD
-592 YAVPLLSALTVAS
+592 YAVPLLSAPTVAS
-605 SSVIETDVTEI
+605 SSVIETDIKET
-616 VSAEKEEVTPGS
+616 SPAEKEEVTQGS
-628 PAGGNDA
+628 PASSNNADSNNA

-642 MEEFPFPFEVH
+642 VEEIHLPLEVH
-653 HMEDETDIYLGDRV
+653 PMEDETDIYIGDRV

-678 GSGKAMESSIW
+678 GSGKEMESSIW
-689 PWEEATLEPVLYPGP
+689 PWEEATLEPVFYPGP

-709 DHNES
+709 DDNES

-725 MILDYILNSRN
+725 MILDYILNSGN
-736 KLDDDPSKDGNEGMA
+736 KLDDDPSKDKNEGMA
-751 NTKEDF
+751 SIKDDF
-757 LDESEIFVFP
+757 LDESEIILFPETTTVFP
-767 ETTTQQVSLLQT
+767 ETTTVFPESTTQHVPLLQT

-792 TSGVYNS
+792 TSGVYDS
-799 SFVKPPLVL
+799 SFVKPSLVL

-814 SFVDVPTGEAP
+814 SFVDMPIGEAP

-831 GLSVDDSLLTSTGT
+831 GLSVEDNLLTVTI
-845 VSMEQ
+845 SMEQ

-863 AVEYQNEDR
+863 AVEHQNEDK
-872 TMIEELFTVEQL
+872 TTVEELFTVGQS
-884 DVTETATIGGLDT
+884 DVTEAATIGHLDT
-897 SSSESIL
+897 SSSETIL
-904 AADPSTVHPD
+904 TADPSK
-914 LSMVHPDLST
+914 
-924 VHPDADTFTVHADAS
+924 
-939 TVHPDASASI
+939 
-949 VNPDAS
+949 
-955 IAHSDSST
+955 
-963 VHSDASTVNPDVS
+963 
-976 MVHSHVSTLN
+976 
-986 PDAST
+986 
-991 VHPDA
+991 
-996 STVHPDTS
+996 
-1004 AATVNPDASTVHSD
+1004 
-1018 TSMVN
+1018 
-1023 PDTSTVHSDASTLNP
+1023 
-1038 DVSMVHSDTSAST
+1038 
-1051 VNPDA
+1051 
-1056 SIAHSDTSMVNP
+1056 
-1068 DTSTVHSDASTL
+1068 
-1080 NLDVSMVHSDTS
+1080 
-1092 ASTVNPDASTV
+1092 
-1103 HSDTST
+1103 
-1109 VNPDASSVHSDVSAS
+1109 
-1124 TVNPDASTAHSD
+1124 
-1136 TSVVNSD
+1136 
-1143 ASTVHS
+1143 
-1149 DASTLNPDV
+1149 
-1158 SMIHSDTSA
+1158 
-1167 STVNPDASTE
+1167 VNPDASTE
-1177 EKQTLDSSLAG
+1177 EQQTLDSSLAG
-1188 QDATGSAVMKPADVW
+1188 QDTTGSPVKKPADVW

-1214 QTVQSAMPTATQV
+1214 QTVQSTTPTTTQV
-1227 STAVPSVMDQTTVLE
+1227 STVVPSVIDQTTVLE
-1242 AFTDQGGTDHDMHV
+1242 GFAVLGGTDHDMHV
-1256 PMSFSTLMNSYVTV
+1256 SRSFSTVTNSYLTV

-1277 ELPSHFPPAGST
+1277 ELPSHLPPVGST

-1294 ATSTRV
+1294 ATSTKLGDETTRV
-1300 GVETR
+1300 
-1305 TLDVS
+1305 LDVS
-1310 VDLDDVSTVHFPPEL
+1310 VDLDHVSTVHFSPEL
-1325 TEEGRSM
+1325 TEEGKSM
-1332 TESHVDLTTRVQS
+1332 TESHVELTTRVQS

-1356 DNRSNSLVPSRALV
+1356 ENRNSTPVPSRALV

-1438 KPVPRNVTNAVYVI
+1438 KPVPRNVTNAVYMI

-1538 VSPGQGA
+1538 ISPGQGA

-1607 YSQGQGGSLSSIEN
+1607 DSQGQGDSLSSIEN

-1653 AETSTD
+1653 AETSTE

-1693 QFAEFVRQHQMK
+1693 QFAEFVRQHQM
-1705 LL
+1705 

>member
-1 MLFFLTL
+1 M
-8 ISMFGFIWKIFLCL
+8 S
-22 LVLGMI
+22 
-28 KSDLQIVA
+28 
-36 AEGYSATEGGQA
+36 
-48 KGGSPT
+48 
-54 PQLSSWQL
+54 
-62 ANPSLPP
+62 
-69 DLKKLNGIVKAEQV
+69 
-83 NKPLLLRRKRSILFP
+83 
-98 TGVKIC
+98 
-104 PDESVEQAIANHLK
+104 
-118 YFRLRVCQETVWEVF
+118 
-133 KIFWDRLPEREEY
+133 
-146 RTWMN
+146 
-151 LCEEGMMSI
+151 LCEEGTMSI
-160 FEIGTNFS
+160 FEIGMNFS

-173 RSLIVKSYTKE
+173 RSLIVKKLSYTKE
-184 AMGSSCADWS
+184 AMGSSCTDWS

-199 TPTPAPDADV
+199 TPTPASDADV

-216 ANVPPPHEISIE
+216 ANVPPPHEISVE
-228 SPAGGTTHEI
+228 SPAGGPEI
-238 EEADITINN
+238 EDADATINN
-247 EIKKEDEKLMK
+247 EIKKQDEKLVR
-258 PVTEQMIEFRILI
+258 PVTEQMIEFSILI
-271 VGEKYSEELSDPAA
+271 AGEEYSEELSDPAT

-308 YKSIHVLDYSFPE
+308 YKNIHVLDYSSPE

-359 TGIEDNPTVVYTI
+359 MGIEDNPTAVYTI

-387 LLENNSLSLDPNSLQ
+387 LLENTSLSLDPNSLQ
-402 LTNVKALLRPTP
+402 LTNVKEILHPPP

-422 HPVVLEHP
+422 HPVVLERP
-430 EFDMC
+430 EFD
-435 LPRRNELSL
+435 
-444 CHKIQVRLCLTDST
+444 DST

-466 DESTVSNTLPFDFT
+466 DESTVSNSLPFDFT

-485 SDTEQ
+485 SDSEQ

-495 IQPRPENL
+495 IRPRPENL
-503 NSDVSLA
+503 DSEASLA
-510 PEAPLFSEADVTSL
+510 PEAPLSSEADVTSL

-529 FEDGNWTPH
+529 LEDGNRTPH
-538 LVTAPVSARD
+538 LVTAPVLGRD
-548 SVDYLERLSASNSLD
+548 SVDSLEWLSASNSLD
-563 VFEDTRLSEDIL
+563 VFEDTGLSEDLLL
-575 PSSPS
+575 PSSPPP
-580 HLVPEEPPATDD
+580 HLVPEEPPFTDD
-592 YAVPLLSALTVAS
+592 YGVPLLSAPTVAS
-605 SSVIETDVTEI
+605 SSVIETDIKET
-616 VSAEKEEVTPGS
+616 VSAEKEEVTQDS
-628 PAGGNDA
+628 PAGSNNA

-642 MEEFPFPFEVH
+642 VEEINFPLEVQP
-653 HMEDETDIYLGDRV
+653 MEDETDMYLGDRI

-678 GSGKAMESSIW
+678 GSGKEMESIIW
-689 PWEEATLEPVLYPGP
+689 PWEEATLEPVFYPGP

-709 DHNES
+709 DDNES

-725 MILDYILNSRN
+725 MILDYILNSGN
-736 KLDDDPSKDGNEGMA
+736 KLDDDPSKDDNEGMA
-751 NTKEDF
+751 NIKEDF

-767 ETTTQQVSLLQT
+767 ETTTWQVPLLQT

-792 TSGVYNS
+792 TSGMYDS
-799 SFVKPPLVL
+799 SFVKPSLGL

-814 SFVDVPTGEAP
+814 SFVDMPTGEAP

-831 GLSVDDSLLTSTGT
+831 GLSVEDSLLKSTGT
-845 VSMEQ
+845 VSMEK
-850 PEESSVGQNIISE
+850 PEESSVSQNIISE
-863 AVEYQNEDR
+863 ADEHQNEDR
-872 TMIEELFTVEQL
+872 TTAEELLTVGQSE
-884 DVTETATIGGLDT
+884 VTEAATISHLDT
-897 SSSESIL
+897 SSSETIL
-904 AADPSTVHPD
+904 TADS
-914 LSMVHPDLST
+914 
-924 VHPDADTFTVHADAS
+924 
-939 TVHPDASASI
+939 
-949 VNPDAS
+949 
-955 IAHSDSST
+955 
-963 VHSDASTVNPDVS
+963 
-976 MVHSHVSTLN
+976 
-986 PDAST
+986 
-991 VHPDA
+991 
-996 STVHPDTS
+996 
-1004 AATVNPDASTVHSD
+1004 
-1018 TSMVN
+1018 
-1023 PDTSTVHSDASTLNP
+1023 
-1038 DVSMVHSDTSAST
+1038 
-1051 VNPDA
+1051 
-1056 SIAHSDTSMVNP
+1056 
-1068 DTSTVHSDASTL
+1068 
-1080 NLDVSMVHSDTS
+1080 
-1092 ASTVNPDASTV
+1092 
-1103 HSDTST
+1103 
-1109 VNPDASSVHSDVSAS
+1109 
-1124 TVNPDASTAHSD
+1124 
-1136 TSVVNSD
+1136 
-1143 ASTVHS
+1143 
-1149 DASTLNPDV
+1149 
-1158 SMIHSDTSA
+1158 

-1177 EKQTLDSSLAG
+1177 EQQTLDLSLAG
-1188 QDATGSAVMKPADVW
+1188 HDTTGSAVEKPADVW

-1214 QTVQSAMPTATQV
+1214 QTVQSAMPSATQV
-1227 STAVPSVMDQTTVLE
+1227 STVAPSVIDQITG
-1242 AFTDQGGTDHDMHV
+1242 QGGTDHDTHV
-1256 PMSFSTLMNSYVTV
+1256 SMSFSTVMNSYVTV
-1270 SVTTSTV
+1270 SVTSSTV
-1277 ELPSHFPPAGST
+1277 ELPSHLPPVGST
-1289 ASSSV
+1289 VSSSV
-1294 ATSTRV
+1294 SSTSTKLGDATTRV
-1300 GVETR
+1300 
-1305 TLDVS
+1305 LDIS
-1310 VDLDDVSTVHFPPEL
+1310 VDRDRVSTVHFSPEL

-1332 TESHVDLTTRVQS
+1332 TESHVELTTRVQS

-1356 DNRSNSLVPSRALV
+1356 ENRSSTPVPSRALV

-1438 KPVPRNVTNAVYVI
+1438 KPVPRNVTNAVYMI

-1538 VSPGQGA
+1538 ISPGQGA

-1607 YSQGQGGSLSSIEN
+1607 DSQGQGDSLSSIEN